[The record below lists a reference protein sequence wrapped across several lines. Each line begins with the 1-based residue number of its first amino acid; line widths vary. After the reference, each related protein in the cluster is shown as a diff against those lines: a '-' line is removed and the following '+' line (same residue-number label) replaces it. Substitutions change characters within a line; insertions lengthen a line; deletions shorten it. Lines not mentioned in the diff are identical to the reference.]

1 MAPRDTCDAS
11 PVSSA
16 TSCIWIFVC
25 LGLSW
30 AAGLVCL
37 FNALIFG
44 GILEHLRCQCEAF
57 AETKKADSGGEFWSE
72 SLSQLLHLRQQP
84 DILLQY
90 LLHVSSQETTT
101 VDVFGVSRGAMW
113 PVWCAQ
119 NNAIESST
127 KAYEVMGLM
136 RRNWHVRGQRF
147 LTEGEMRNKI
157 EKIGQP
163 TSHP

>member
-1 MAPRDTCDAS
+1 
-11 PVSSA
+11 
-16 TSCIWIFVC
+16 
-25 LGLSW
+25 
-30 AAGLVCL
+30 
-37 FNALIFG
+37 
-44 GILEHLRCQCEAF
+44 
-57 AETKKADSGGEFWSE
+57 
-72 SLSQLLHLRQQP
+72 
-84 DILLQY
+84 
-90 LLHVSSQETTT
+90 
-101 VDVFGVSRGAMW
+101 MW

-163 TSHP
+163 TSHPTDCEITEMSEPIQIYFVFI